1 MAEYKFRPTATSRH
15 VILRHRHPRH
25 PDMPSLVTGVYS
37 EHMSSKLLDM
47 DSISNIDADCVA
59 FSQTAIIV
67 NHIYDLLKAVQFSSI
82 YTQQQYTRGLVLRL
96 SGCLLPR
103 DPPPSRVQFG
113 VSYIWVGLNV
123 VVLSSYLHYCGC
135 GMLHSSQI
143 TH

>member
-1 MAEYKFRPTATSRH
+1 MAEYKFRSTATSRH
-15 VILRHRHPRH
+15 VILRHRRPRH

-47 DSISNIDADCVA
+47 ESILNIDAYCVA
-59 FSQTAIIV
+59 FSQRAIIV
-67 NHIYDLLKAVQFSSI
+67 NHIYDLLKAVQCSSI
-82 YTQQQYTRGLVLRL
+82 YTQQYTRGLVLRL

-135 GMLHSSQI
+135 GMLHSAQI
-143 TH
+143 AH

>member
-1 MAEYKFRPTATSRH
+1 MAEYKFRTAATSRH
-15 VILRHRHPRH
+15 VILRHRRPRH
-25 PDMPSLVTGVYS
+25 PDMPSLVTGVYCG
-37 EHMSSKLLDM
+37 HMSSKLLDM
-47 DSISNIDADCVA
+47 ESTSNIDADCVA

-67 NHIYDLLKAVQFSSI
+67 NHIYDLLNAVQCSCE
-82 YTQQQYTRGLVLRL
+82 QYTRGLVLRL

-135 GMLHSSQI
+135 GMLHSAQI
-143 TH
+143 AH